1 MFTGIVSGVG
11 RVLEMAPHR
20 GGARLEIALPAGWSA
35 LRRGESVCVSG
46 VCLTALAGGRR
57 LVADLSRETLDRSNL
72 GDASAGDRVN
82 LERALRRGDR
92 LSGHFVMGHVDGV
105 SVLREVRRAG
115 NSWTYRFSIPR
126 GLSRFVVEKGSV
138 ALDGVSLTVAARDR
152 STFDVAVIPETRRR
166 TVFGSAREGA
176 RFNFEVDVFA
186 RYGAAG
192 WRRRVERAARRSPA
206 ASK

>member
-1 MFTGIVSGVG
+1 MFTGIVSGTG
-11 RVLEMAPHR
+11 RVLAMAPHG
-20 GGARLEIALPAGWSA
+20 GGARLEVAVPGGWSA

-72 GDASAGDRVN
+72 GGASTGDRVN
-82 LERALRRGDR
+82 LERALRMGDR

-105 SVLREVRRAG
+105 SILREIRRAG
-115 NSWTYRFSIPR
+115 NSWRYRFSIPP

-152 STFDVAVIPETRRR
+152 ATFDVAVIPETRRR

-176 RFNFEVDVFA
+176 PFNFEVDVFA

-192 WRRRVERAARRSPA
+192 WRRRVQRAARRNA
-206 ASK
+206 AVSR